1 MMSRNWKKMFALL
14 VITAITVSGG
24 GSTTVCWA
32 TEKTSGEEKEE
43 DVKLR
48 LLIPVWD
55 DIRKDIASKIK
66 EDVKT
71 VFPDYEIEI
80 EEYADND
87 KLRTYNATSD
97 LPDVYFSG
105 AMTDTM
111 PIIEA
116 EHSLDLLEYVTE
128 DNFLDNY
135 TISSVVEPWT
145 DGRLYTLCAGADTFY
160 TPRIFVNKDVFE
172 ECGVELPKTFDDLLA
187 ACKVFS
193 EKGITP
199 ITSQT
204 LNGQAVGMML
214 WQNFAA
220 AEDPQTVIDFYNG
233 KIGFT
238 DEKVIAAFDKIDQL
252 AKANAFMD
260 GCTQMDYGANVN
272 LFKSKGAAMYIMFTW
287 ALADFE
293 DDPEID
299 FIPWPTINEEVDTT
313 NNVQAW
319 GGPLSGYGVS
329 ADTEFP
335 HAAIKL
341 AEFCVEEEA
350 KYMNEVQHT
359 KTAFD
364 TGIEI
369 TGLSDLMQK
378 NLSDFE
384 AAENKLPSVQFI
396 YSSEVYDEMLIQG
409 GKLLLGEYSAQEACE
424 ALEKVRTK

>member
-1 MMSRNWKKMFALL
+1 MMSRNWKKIFALL
-14 VITAITVSGG
+14 TIAAIVVSGEV
-24 GSTTVCWA
+24 STTVCWA
-32 TEKTSGEEKEE
+32 AEKTNGEETEE
-43 DVKLR
+43 NVKLR

-71 VFPDYEIEI
+71 AFPDYEIEI
-80 EEYADND
+80 EEYTDSD

-97 LPDVYFSG
+97 LPDVYYSG
-105 AMTDTM
+105 SMTDTM

-128 DNFLDNY
+128 DNYLDNF
-135 TISSVVEPWT
+135 TVSSVVEPWT
-145 DGRLYTLCAGADTFY
+145 DGKLYTLCAGSDSFY

-172 ECGVELPKTFDDLLA
+172 KCGVELPKTFDDLLA
-187 ACKVFS
+187 ACEVFS

-204 LNGQAVGMML
+204 LNGQAVGMLL

-238 DEKVIAAFDKIDQL
+238 DEKVVAAFDKIDQL

-287 ALADFE
+287 ALAEFE
-293 DDPEID
+293 DDPEVD
-299 FIPWPTINEEVDTT
+299 FIPWPTINEEIDPA
-313 NNVQAW
+313 NNIQSW

-335 HAAIKL
+335 RAAVKL
-341 AEFCVEEEA
+341 VEFCVEEEA

-378 NLSDFE
+378 NLDDFE

-396 YSSEVYDEMLIQG
+396 YSAEVYDEIFIQG